1 MIATSLINNLDLH
14 LNINDVV
21 YLRLKDDKGECII
34 SAAKYIGWYTKLGCG
49 GFFNVNYDFLLP
61 NGRIHSVTSQ
71 SISVYAS
78 IEDAIND
85 NKKHITKT
93 PLKDFLRLESK
104 GFTWMRNCIGSLEM
118 CKVLYRWDGYQAN
131 EVIMCYWSFD
141 FSRNADL
148 YSYKLREDRYDTET
162 YYNSKEECLNNNKV
176 KVMTF

>member
-1 MIATSLINNLDLH
+1 MVATSLVNNLDLH

-21 YLRLKDDKGECII
+21 YIRLKGDDGECII
-34 SAAKYIGWYTKLGCG
+34 SAAKYLGWHTKFGCC
-49 GFFNVNYDFLLP
+49 GFFSVNYDFLLS

-85 NKKHITKT
+85 KKKYITKT
-93 PLKDFLRLESK
+93 PLKDFLRLESR
-104 GFTWMRNCIGSLEM
+104 GFTLMRNCIGSLEL

-131 EVIMCYWSFD
+131 EVIMCYWSFE
-141 FSRNADL
+141 FNRSADG
-148 YSYKLREDRYDTET
+148 YAYKLREDRYDTET

-176 KVMTF
+176 KIMTF

>member
-1 MIATSLINNLDLH
+1 MGGTSLVNNLDLH
-14 LNINDVV
+14 LHINDVV
-21 YLRLKDDKGECII
+21 YFRLKDGKGECII
-34 SAAKYIGWYTKLGCG
+34 TAAKYVGWYTKFDCC
-49 GFFNVNYDFLLP
+49 GFFGVNYDFILP
-61 NGRIHSVTSQ
+61 NGKIHSVNEK

-85 NKKHITKT
+85 NKMYISKT

-104 GFTWMRNCIGSLEM
+104 GFKLMQTCIGGYGL
-118 CKVLYRWDGYQAN
+118 CKVLYKWDGYQPKA
-131 EVIMCYWSFD
+131 VTMCYWSFD

-148 YSYKLREDRYDTET
+148 YSYKLREDRHDTET

>member
-21 YLRLKDDKGECII
+21 YLRLKDNKGECII
-34 SAAKYIGWYTKLGCG
+34 TAAKYVGWYTKVDCCG
-49 GFFNVNYDFLLP
+49 GFNVNYDFLLP
-61 NGRIHSVTSQ
+61 NGRIHSVHHKSL
-71 SISVYAS
+71 SVYAS

-85 NKKHITKT
+85 NKKYITKT

-104 GFTWMRNCIGSLEM
+104 GFTLMQTCIGGQDL
-118 CKVLYRWDGYQAN
+118 CKVLYKWDGYQPKA
-131 EVIMCYWSFD
+131 VTMCYWSFD

>member
-1 MIATSLINNLDLH
+1 MVATSLVNNLDLH

-21 YLRLKDDKGECII
+21 YIRLKGDDGECII
-34 SAAKYIGWYTKLGCG
+34 SAAKYLGWHTKFGCC
-49 GFFNVNYDFLLP
+49 GFFSVNYDFLLP

-71 SISVYAS
+71 SISVYEY

-104 GFTWMRNCIGSLEM
+104 GFTLMRNCIGSLEL

-131 EVIMCYWSFD
+131 EVIMCYWSFE
-141 FSRNADL
+141 FNRSADG
-148 YSYKLREDRYDTET
+148 YAYKLREDRYDTET

-176 KVMTF
+176 KIMTF